1 MPAPIVLLTLTYY
14 CCRVET
20 DRQTDR
26 QTDEEAKN
34 ERDKLKSQY
43 SFSEEQI
50 RWCNNFIESNY
61 CSEVSANLALC
72 NTWRSLVQIKKQDKT
87 SNDDTAGNGRP

>member
-1 MPAPIVLLTLTYY
+1 M
-14 CCRVET
+14 
-20 DRQTDR
+20 
-26 QTDEEAKN
+26 
-34 ERDKLKSQY
+34 RDKLKSQY

-72 NTWRSLVQIKKQDKT
+72 NTWRSLVQIKKKKKKPNKPSLMADAERT
-87 SNDDTAGNGRP
+87 LA